1 MNSDAIHKG
10 SWLRTIFRYGK
21 WYLLSSL
28 FTKGIGVILL
38 PLYTNNLSTT
48 EYGTLQTLNSI
59 AALLPIILSCS
70 LDSAFGRFFHDYK
83 YDKNKLQ
90 KLFSSIYCFV
100 LLYGSFILI
109 IAFST
114 SSLWCADLLNIPMFP
129 YVYLSFATALLNQL
143 AVLGRTFLEQ
153 SLETKAI
160 TLLDFVFAFIN
171 ASVSIFL
178 LLYLQYGI
186 KSILIGALCASLFLH
201 IYYYIYFRKKK
212 ILNFS
217 ISFSILKVALVYSIP
232 LMPSV
237 ASTWIASV
245 SDRLVI
251 AKYVD
256 LSSVAMYSF
265 AFQISSMVYI
275 IGDAVTRVISPVIM
289 SGLVQDKQSTH
300 QKIQSSSVF
309 MWGVMLVVVY
319 GLSLFSK
326 ELVSILGNSE
336 YESTALF
343 IPILSFSY
351 VLGMQQRFP
360 SQVLSYHKK
369 TWLLSTGA
377 IIMAFS
383 NLILNLIFVPL
394 WGYTAA
400 IFNCVIAN
408 FINLLWSSLWAYQ
421 YETYSYNW
429 KRMLLSLTCMVS
441 LSYVGYKLMDI
452 AEAGFLYFI
461 MKMFL
466 LFIGSMVIVLV
477 VNKKM
482 VLLLMDKIKK

>member
-217 ISFSILKVALVYSIP
+217 ISFSILKVALVYSVP

-237 ASTWIASV
+237 AST
-245 SDRLVI
+245 
-251 AKYVD
+251 
-256 LSSVAMYSF
+256 
-265 AFQISSMVYI
+265 
-275 IGDAVTRVISPVIM
+275 
-289 SGLVQDKQSTH
+289 
-300 QKIQSSSVF
+300 
-309 MWGVMLVVVY
+309 
-319 GLSLFSK
+319 
-326 ELVSILGNSE
+326 
-336 YESTALF
+336 
-343 IPILSFSY
+343 
-351 VLGMQQRFP
+351 
-360 SQVLSYHKK
+360 
-369 TWLLSTGA
+369 
-377 IIMAFS
+377 
-383 NLILNLIFVPL
+383 
-394 WGYTAA
+394 
-400 IFNCVIAN
+400 
-408 FINLLWSSLWAYQ
+408 
-421 YETYSYNW
+421 
-429 KRMLLSLTCMVS
+429 
-441 LSYVGYKLMDI
+441 
-452 AEAGFLYFI
+452 
-461 MKMFL
+461 
-466 LFIGSMVIVLV
+466 
-477 VNKKM
+477 
-482 VLLLMDKIKK
+482 